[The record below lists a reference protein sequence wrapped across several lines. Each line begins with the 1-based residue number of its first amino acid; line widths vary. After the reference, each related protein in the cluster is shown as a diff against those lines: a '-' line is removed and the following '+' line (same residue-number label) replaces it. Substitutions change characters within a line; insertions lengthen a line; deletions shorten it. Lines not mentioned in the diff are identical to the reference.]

1 MAVQADIS
9 TEYSMGREGFALV
22 TSTAAQTGNY
32 SALIPVEPTTFAS
45 ITGNGISG
53 TWTTKTIPASFPL
66 VGNITGFQIVT
77 GSVVAYLARA
87 S

>member
-22 TSTAAQTGNY
+22 TSTAAQTGNF
-32 SALIPVEPTTFAS
+32 SALIPTQATVFTS

-53 TWTTKTIPASFPL
+53 SWSGNTIPSGFPL
-66 VGNITGFQIVT
+66 VGNITGFQLT
-77 GSVVAYLARA
+77 SGSIVAYLAR